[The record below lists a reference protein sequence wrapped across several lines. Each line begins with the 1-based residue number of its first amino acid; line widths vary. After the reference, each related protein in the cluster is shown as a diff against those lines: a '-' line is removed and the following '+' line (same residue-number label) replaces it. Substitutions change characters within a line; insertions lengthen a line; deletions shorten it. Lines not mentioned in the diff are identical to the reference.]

1 MISGTGI
8 LACGSSHTTSVNRHA
23 DTRLV
28 QGLLCHHTASCPCPT
43 HSLLEAPK
51 VLGKITRNVENEKF
65 QIEEQKDLLKTFV
78 DGDEEVMYS
87 FLVAM
92 ELYICKELR
101 KGISKFDKVMKKL
114 WESDII
120 SEDVADRWHGNEQA
134 LHEFYPEFQLEDAI
148 AIRESGL
155 KFVEW
160 VREEGRY
167 G

>member
-1 MISGTGI
+1 LSHIYSSAQANTDAPRFTGFA
-8 LACGSSHTTSVNRHA
+8 LLPHGLVPHSHTPRGPRGSRQN
-23 DTRLV
+23 
-28 QGLLCHHTASCPCPT
+28 
-43 HSLLEAPK
+43 
-51 VLGKITRNVENEKF
+51 TRNVENEKR

-148 AIRESGL
+148 SIRESGL

-160 VREEGRY
+160 VREG
-167 G
+167 GD